1 MKEKLYRF
9 MMGRYGNDTLNYVL
23 LGTYIVLSFFKGFF
37 FKIIGIILFGIA
49 LYRCFSRDI
58 WKRRSENEKFLQSTK
73 PIRQQ
78 IKAMTNNFK
87 DKQRKY
93 FVCPSC
99 HQVVRVPRHR
109 GKIEITCPSCRKHF
123 TRKS

>member
-23 LGTYIVLSFFKGFF
+23 LGTYIVSSFFKGII
-37 FKIIGIILFGIA
+37 FKAFGLILFGFA
-49 LYRCFSRDI
+49 LFRCFSRNI
-58 WKRRSENEKFLQSTK
+58 WKRRNENEVFLQATK

-78 IKAMTNNFK
+78 IKAIMNNFK
-87 DKQRKY
+87 DKERKY

-99 HQVVRVPRHR
+99 QQLVRVPRHR

>member
-23 LGTYIVLSFFKGFF
+23 LGTYLVLSFMRNSIAS
-37 FKIIGIILFGIA
+37 IIGLILFMFS

-58 WKRRSENEKFLQSTK
+58 WKRRSENEKFLQLTK
-73 PIRQQ
+73 PIRQH
-78 IKAMTNNFK
+78 IKAITNNFK

-99 HQVVRVPRHR
+99 QQVVRVPRHR

>member
-23 LGTYIVLSFFKGFF
+23 LGTYILLSFFKGFL
-37 FKIIGIILFGIA
+37 FKIIGLILFGFA
-49 LYRCFSRDI
+49 LYRCFSRNV
-58 WKRRSENEKFLQSTK
+58 WKRRSENETFLQITK
-73 PIRQQ
+73 PIRQH
-78 IKAMTNNFK
+78 IKAITNNFK

-93 FVCPSC
+93 FVCPNC
-99 HQVVRVPRHR
+99 QQLVRVPRHR